1 MGGGDSGGG
10 EVGVRW
16 EGVVIKIWWGESTEG
31 ESFSRWWWGGRGVG
45 GGWANFGLV
54 GKYCQEIPVWKT
66 LPRDTYTYCD
76 HRFPLQI
83 IPQTTVQLYMLQDY
97 PNVRIGFNTINK
109 HHTLPAVYIILVCI
123 RVSNIIVLLRVKRS
137 IKLFCFSFKMSK
149 FTLQLNQSI

>member
-1 MGGGDSGGG
+1 MGGGGGG

-16 EGVVIKIWWGESTEG
+16 GGGGGNKNFVGRVYWGRV
-31 ESFSRWWWGGRGVG
+31 FFQVG
-45 GGWANFGLV
+45 LGGWANFGLV
-54 GKYCQEIPVWKT
+54 GKYCQEIPVGKT

-76 HRFPLQI
+76 HCFPLQI

-109 HHTLPAVYIILVCI
+109 HHTLPAEYIILVCI

-137 IKLFCFSFKMSK
+137 IKLFCFDFKMSK